1 VEALLTTLA
10 GHTHGVGAYV
20 LVFGVLVACGMGVP
34 LPEDVSL
41 VTGGFLAHLE
51 AAHLPI
57 MMVVGFFG
65 IVAGDS
71 IIFVAGR
78 RLGAKVGTKQ
88 TGFFARIVTPEKRAR
103 VEALFH
109 AHGQKIIMAARFL
122 PGVRAVTFFTAGSA
136 GMAYWRFI
144 FWDGMAALVSAPLL
158 VYLGYYFGDNID
170 AVLVRIRHGQ
180 VRVIAAILLAAVL
193 YIAYSSWRAKRIKA
207 QGEAAASEA
216 AVAGNG
222 APEKTA
228 SVTVLPAP
236 APAAPV
242 PEGRVVEGGGADVD
256 PA

>member
-1 VEALLTTLA
+1 MA

-20 LVFGVLVACGMGVP
+20 LVFGILVACGMGVP

-41 VTGGFLAHLE
+41 VTGGFLAHLD

-144 FWDGMAALVSAPLL
+144 VWDGMAPLL

-170 AVLVRIRHGQ
+170 AVLIRIRHGQ

-193 YIAYSSWRAKRIKA
+193 YIAYSWWRAKRIKA
-207 QGEAAASEA
+207 QAKDAASKPSDS
-216 AVAGNG
+216 GNG
-222 APEKTA
+222 APEKVGAIGT
-228 SVTVLPAP
+228 LPP
-236 APAAPV
+236 PSPAAPV
-242 PEGRVVEGGGADVD
+242 AEGRMVEGGGVDVD